1 MLFLNYRNAPKLLF
15 SNDARRQGWLMT
27 LNLEVYKSLDYL
39 IPDYLKIWY
48 GDDWIFSQIMCN
60 NLNYAIYTN
69 RYALHVKG
77 STTSKLS
84 HIIQQ
89 DTQNIEEHGEW
100 FSNITERMHSKRY
113 VNYTLFIKTPS
124 FIRLM
129 PV

>member
-27 LNLEVYKSLDYL
+27 LNLDVYKSLDYL

-69 RYALHVKG
+69 RYALHIKG
-77 STTSKLS
+77 STSSKLG

-89 DTQNIEEHGEW
+89 DTQNVEEHGEW
-100 FSNITERMHSKRY
+100 FSNITEHMHSKHY
-113 VNYTLFIKTPS
+113 I
-124 FIRLM
+124 
-129 PV
+129 